1 MPDNHTTPDVYRH
14 NSVTTM
20 CDDICTILTR
30 NGATITEHEE
40 YPRQDHRTL
49 TLHGT
54 YRNRGIFLNV
64 QFDNIRGAFDG
75 TAAIDTDATYL
86 DEFAD
91 LQHEECGY
99 PLEGFCEI
107 CIDDYGICRPEH
119 IVSTVINHFNLNS

>member
-20 CDDICTILTR
+20 CDDICTILTG
-30 NGATITEHEE
+30 NGATITE
-40 YPRQDHRTL
+40 
-49 TLHGT
+49 
-54 YRNRGIFLNV
+54 
-64 QFDNIRGAFDG
+64 
-75 TAAIDTDATYL
+75 
-86 DEFAD
+86 
-91 LQHEECGY
+91 HEECGY